1 MSYIHLGHSIY
12 RDSRTGFLY
21 ERPKIS
27 GKRTW
32 RKLDSQL
39 LKYARAELAAKRSD
53 QARARQGLA
62 RCPYGPDQFTVGQL
76 IGKYRDARCPTR
88 NLEPRVDPYLKSET
102 DRLDKL
108 LPYWKDIQAD
118 AIKVKHCGEYFSYR
132 KRQMREGVHGG
143 RAVDLEL
150 TTLNNCLRWSLI
162 TGRLE
167 VNRLDIARPKYRG
180 KTIRHCREFMP
191 LDGDELHAL
200 ARFLFENPRSEA
212 LGWQLLLT
220 AMTGCRTSEVL
231 RLRRDAKTRQ
241 QAGFIE
247 GDWLWLQRSKGGV
260 NPFAAI
266 HPALR
271 ECLDALDLWH
281 AQRQSGRKGQRRQA
295 RSPFFV
301 PGRLPDAPMDATA
314 LTHALERA
322 GAVVAKAH
330 RTSHGLRAYY
340 VTMRRSEGIADG
352 QIAAEIGDRSGPAII
367 SQTYGDIPPNWKGAA
382 KLSWMPDEAKP
393 AWDVFGFPKN
403 AVALRRKA

>member
-1 MSYIHLGHSIY
+1 MSYLHIGHSIY
-12 RDSRTGFLY
+12 RDTRTGFLY
-21 ERPKIS
+21 ERPVIS

-39 LKYARAELAAKRSD
+39 VKHAKTELAAKRSD

-62 RCPYGPDQFTVGQL
+62 RCPYGPEQFTVGQL
-76 IGKYRDARCPTR
+76 IAKYRDAKCPNR
-88 NLEPRVDPYLKSET
+88 NLEPRVEPYLKAET

-118 AIKVKHCGEYFSYR
+118 TIKVKHCGEYFSYR

-143 RAVDLEL
+143 RAIDLEL

-167 VNRLDIARPKYRG
+167 VNRLDIGRPKYRG

-191 LDGDELHAL
+191 LDGNELHAL

-247 GDWLWLQRSKGGV
+247 GDWLWLQRAKGGV

-271 ECLDALDLWH
+271 ECLNALDLWH
-281 AQRQSGRKGQRRQA
+281 ARRKR

-301 PGRLPDAPMDATA
+301 PGRLLDAPMEKGS
-314 LTHALERA
+314 LSHALDRA
-322 GAVVAKAH
+322 GPVIAKAE
-330 RTSHGLRAYY
+330 RTPHGLRAFY
-340 VTMRRSEGIADG
+340 VTVRRSQGISDG
-352 QIAAEIGDRSGPAII
+352 AIAAEIGDKSGPSII
-367 SQTYGDIPPNWKGAA
+367 ESTYGSIPPNWTGGEGLAF
-382 KLSWMPDEAKP
+382 MPTEGKP

-403 AVALRRKA
+403 AIPLKSQRSK